1 MFRYFALS
9 SVLLILLLVGCS
21 PERKLARNYV
31 KNHKGNGVMIVP
43 LYELYK
49 DNLSI
54 SFDTAVKYSPE
65 QFDSIAWVQS
75 CYIQHVSDSLYL
87 TTFTNSMIN
96 KLTADGYDVYVDGS
110 SDVFLALPDPKWMVQ
125 VAQLQLNEEHN
136 QNYYEMYS
144 VETGEPFTEGLR
156 INQVSLNSW
165 LEVSR
170 ANSNNKQVLY
180 LTGYIQDDIK
190 RGINLSLLEGSV
202 GLAQIRDS
210 MTVNDVYR
218 MALDMGQKHGELLF
232 DYFMNDYLRENL
244 PAGIV
249 KRQYFR
255 FDRKSNSLKSGLK
268 ERFEVVK

>member
-1 MFRYFALS
+1 MFRYLVLS

-31 KNHKGNGVMIVP
+31 KNHKGNGVLIVP

-65 QFDSIAWVQS
+65 QFDSIAWAQS
-75 CYIQHVSDSLYL
+75 CYIQHISDSLYL
-87 TTFTNSMIN
+87 TSFTNSMIN
-96 KLTADGYDVYVDGS
+96 QLTVNGYDVYVDGS
-110 SDVFLALPDPKWMVQ
+110 SDVFLSLPDPKWVVQ
-125 VAQLQLNEEHN
+125 IAQLQLNEEHS

-170 ANSNNKQVLY
+170 ANTTNKQVLY
-180 LTGYIQDDIK
+180 LSGYIQDDIK
-190 RGINLSLLEGSV
+190 RGINISLMEGSV
-202 GLAQIRDS
+202 GLEQIRDS
-210 MTVNDVYR
+210 MKVNDVYR
-218 MALDMGQKHGELLF
+218 MASDMGQKHADMLF
-232 DYFMNDYLRENL
+232 DYFMNDYIRDNL

-249 KRQYFR
+249 NRQYFH